1 MEAELQELRKSALV
15 SVGDDNLK
23 HQLERLFGHPS
34 AEPPLEVPPA
44 PPPPLAPPPP
54 APPPLAP
61 TRPRPPS
68 ARARSLPPPI
78 GGVQLDGVEKTLETL
93 VRAVTSLEARLYERD
108 NGVSNDTDSIVS
120 GAETRKVEGGGA
132 SRTDAR
138 TREGGGASRTDALR
152 PQGTSVHREFVSSN
166 ARLKML
172 LGRVA
177 SFSRSTH
184 EERTDR
190 VQSAW
195 NRERR
200 RQYNREV
207 QR

>member
-1 MEAELQELRKSALV
+1 
-15 SVGDDNLK
+15 
-23 HQLERLFGHPS
+23 
-34 AEPPLEVPPA
+34 
-44 PPPPLAPPPP
+44 
-54 APPPLAP
+54 
-61 TRPRPPS
+61 
-68 ARARSLPPPI
+68 
-78 GGVQLDGVEKTLETL
+78 VEKTLETL

-120 GAETRKVEGGGA
+120 GAETRKA
-132 SRTDAR
+132 
-138 TREGGGASRTDALR
+138 EGGGASRTDALR

-184 EERTDR
+184 QERTDR

-195 NRERR
+195 TRERR